1 MAERLSGL
9 GRFTDAGLLILTSL
23 AGEER
28 HGYAIMEDVHS
39 MTGIKLGPGTLYAAL
54 TRLNR
59 MGYIEAVPGQDPR
72 RRPYRLTAAGIR
84 ALEHRIAGLQQL
96 AATATERLASL

>member
-1 MAERLSGL
+1 MAESLSDL

-23 AGEER
+23 AGGER
-28 HGYAIMEDVHS
+28 HGYAIMEDVRA

-59 MGYIEAVPGQDPR
+59 MGYIEAASTDDPR
-72 RRPYRLTAAGIR
+72 RRPYRLTATGIR
-84 ALEHRIAGLQQL
+84 ALETQVAGLRQL